1 MLQQESTSMRK
12 LQFLWP
18 FGPLELC
25 THRLNKLLV
34 GVYILYITCIS
45 CRLLWKID
53 YCISEFLHISMLVV
67 RVKLSQFAIMEALC
81 GQIQFFSFLNY
92 AGAIGKTWRAY
103 WMSSVFVETYFCP
116 LFIGPLIS
124 DAHAA
129 WPAYWISSSA
139 TEWSVFLSCISIS
152 DF

>member
-12 LQFLWP
+12 LRTT
-18 FGPLELC
+18 GPLYTSFFGC
-25 THRLNKLLV
+25 IH
-34 GVYILYITCIS
+34 CIS
-45 CRLLWKID
+45 PIYYTGFCCKSV
-53 YCISEFLHISMLVV
+53 SEFLHISMLVV

-103 WMSSVFVETYFCP
+103 WMSSVFGETYFCP

-129 WPAYWISSSA
+129 WPAYWISSRM
-139 TEWSVFLSCISIS
+139 VCISIVYLCTW
-152 DF
+152 FLARILYFCP